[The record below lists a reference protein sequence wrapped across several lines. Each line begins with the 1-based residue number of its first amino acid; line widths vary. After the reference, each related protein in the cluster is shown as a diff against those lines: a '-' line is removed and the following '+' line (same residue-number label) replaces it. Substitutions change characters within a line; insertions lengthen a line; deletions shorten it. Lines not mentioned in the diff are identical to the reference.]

1 VPDRSVADLAP
12 LRTGPLILV
21 VDDDQPDRI
30 AATRMVRGLGYPARS
45 FRQGR
50 DALQF
55 VERHPQVGRVLL
67 ADLGMPVMDGGELVE
82 RVLDADPTMRAA
94 LMADRQDPRQ
104 PSCWRATATSRSC
117 RSHSGSRTS
126 TKCLPG
132 SRAFRRTSPSPS
144 PHPSRPRP
152 RGAGGGRPVGRC
164 HHPEPIRCAQGKLR
178 EGGHPRYGPLHCI
191 QGDKVGIQ
199 GDKAA
204 FRVTR

>member
-1 VPDRSVADLAP
+1 MPDRSVADLAP

-94 LMADRQDPRQ
+94 LMADRHDPEAAELLEGYRDLPILQKPLRFADLYEVLSRLAGLPPHVAESQ
-104 PSCWRATATSRSC
+104 PASISAATPWSR
-117 RSHSGSRTS
+117 
-126 TKCLPG
+126 
-132 SRAFRRTSPSPS
+132 RRTSGGSLSSP
-144 PHPSRPRP
+144 
-152 RGAGGGRPVGRC
+152 
-164 HHPEPIRCAQGKLR
+164 
-178 EGGHPRYGPLHCI
+178 
-191 QGDKVGIQ
+191 
-199 GDKAA
+199 
-204 FRVTR
+204 